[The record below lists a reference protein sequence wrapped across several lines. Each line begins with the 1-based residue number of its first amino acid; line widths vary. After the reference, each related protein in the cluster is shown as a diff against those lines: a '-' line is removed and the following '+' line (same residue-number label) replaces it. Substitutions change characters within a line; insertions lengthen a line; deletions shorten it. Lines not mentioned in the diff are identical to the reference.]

1 MPSLFAPDAVEDALL
16 RGEWTQALNESR
28 NMLAARILQI
38 RQEAAI
44 ITIDDADLTGYMFCD
59 SRERVL
65 SVYLQA
71 VFELDLDDEVETAM
85 TIIQAFKPLPSGVA
99 IQWSN
104 FLVAMNRRP
113 MATQA
118 LKELLSSYGEK
129 SYSAE
134 QYAKAAEMLA
144 LQLLLVD
151 EGIDAARRSVTADS
165 VLDDA
170 AKLLLLQKIQ
180 AAHLA
185 AKEASKT
192 VEHAS
197 VDPVA
202 SNWSRG
208 AVQHE
213 NDALSTLSTG
223 FTGSQTHDAEQD
235 DDSSCYVVIG
245 GTAIA
250 LAVAAAGALRYRE
263 KIQEAVS
270 NAIPVISKGLADAK
284 YALFEA

>member
-1 MPSLFAPDAVEDALL
+1 MPSPAAPDAVEDALL

-28 NMLAARILQI
+28 SMLADRILQI
-38 RQEAAI
+38 RQEAA
-44 ITIDDADLTGYMFCD
+44 TMTTNE
-59 SRERVL
+59 ERVL

-71 VFELDLDDEVETAM
+71 VFELDLDDEIETAM
-85 TIIQAFKPLPSGVA
+85 TIIQTFTPLPSGVA

-104 FLVAMNRRP
+104 FLVAMNRRS

-129 SYSAE
+129 SYSVE
-134 QYAKAAEMLA
+134 HYAKAAELLV

-151 EGIDAARRSVTADS
+151 EGIDAARKFVTADP

-180 AAHLA
+180 AAHLV

-192 VEHAS
+192 AEEAS
-197 VDPVA
+197 VDRATP
-202 SNWSRG
+202 NRSRD
-208 AVQHE
+208 AVQGGH
-213 NDALSTLSTG
+213 DAPSTLSTG
-223 FTGSQTHDAEQD
+223 FTGPQPHDAVQD

-245 GTAIA
+245 GIAIA
-250 LAVAAAGALRYRE
+250 LAVSAAGALRYRE
-263 KIQEAVS
+263 KIQDAVS
-270 NAIPVISKGLADAK
+270 NAIPVISKGIADAK

>member
-1 MPSLFAPDAVEDALL
+1 MPSPAAPDAVEDALL
-16 RGEWTQALNESR
+16 RGEWTQALSKSR

-38 RQEAAI
+38 QQEAA
-44 ITIDDADLTGYMFCD
+44 TMTTEE
-59 SRERVL
+59 ERVL

-85 TIIQAFKPLPSGVA
+85 TIIQAFTPLPSGVA

-118 LKELLSSYGEK
+118 LKELLSSYGEN
-129 SYSAE
+129 SYSVE
-134 QYAKAAEMLA
+134 QYVKAAEVFA

-151 EGIDAARRSVTADS
+151 EGIDAVRKFVTTDP

-185 AKEASKT
+185 AKEASKP
-192 VEHAS
+192 VEQTS
-197 VDPVA
+197 VDHVT
-202 SNWSRG
+202 SNRSRG
-208 AVQHE
+208 AVQGAH
-213 NDALSTLSTG
+213 DAPSTLLSTG
-223 FTGSQTHDAEQD
+223 FTGAQPHDAEQD
-235 DDSSCYVVIG
+235 DDSSCYIVIG
-245 GTAIA
+245 GTVIA

-263 KIQEAVS
+263 KIHEAVS